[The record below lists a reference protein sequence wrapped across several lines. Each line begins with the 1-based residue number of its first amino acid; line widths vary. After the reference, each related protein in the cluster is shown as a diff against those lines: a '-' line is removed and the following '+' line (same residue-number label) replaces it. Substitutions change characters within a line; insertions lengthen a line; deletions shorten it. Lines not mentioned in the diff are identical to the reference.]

1 MKQQPVAVNDG
12 SASTSLAELTDVLF
26 ITVFFNKKTINI
38 NLRTFW
44 AVPVYILCISSF
56 ENSHG
61 QISEKLQSKLY
72 LFIDKG
78 EYEKVMPGYTTT
90 F

>member
-38 NLRTFW
+38 IIIIYKFMN
-44 AVPVYILCISSF
+44 
-56 ENSHG
+56 
-61 QISEKLQSKLY
+61 
-72 LFIDKG
+72 
-78 EYEKVMPGYTTT
+78 
-90 F
+90 